1 MVPSRRRLRCICT
14 SMASGPR
21 RSSIHLR
28 GLSGPESA
36 PRAGFE
42 PAAYSLGG
50 SRSIRLSYRGSDGDD
65 SPLLEAGVVELGGV
79 DQGVDKLLDVRG
91 PLDLAQVVGLA
102 ACDRQ
107 LRGEQLAAVLVGENR
122 DLVRAELLRDL
133 NDLLLVAVDQRPQER
148 QLCGLLH

>member
-65 SPLLEAGVVELGGV
+65 SPLLQARVVQLGGV
-79 DQGVDKLLDVRG
+79 DERVHQLLDVG
-91 PLDLAQVVGLA
+91 GALDLAQVVGLA
-102 ACDRQ
+102 ARDRE
-107 LRGEQLAAVLVGENR
+107 LRGEELAAVLVGQNR
-122 DLVRAELLRDL
+122 DLV
-133 NDLLLVAVDQRPQER
+133 
-148 QLCGLLH
+148 